1 MTAATFSAPTDSPS
15 SSRLATQ
22 LAEDKEHSPEE
33 LVEILTHCSAVTAC
47 ADYRMLQA
55 IGMIYTDLDEGYNA
69 MVDEALDCG
78 RVDSIEELAA
88 RAITGAEI
96 RARFGPDGMEQAIA
110 LVGATLT
117 VTAARARS
125 LIIAGTTMHTQL
137 PYTGSTL
144 ACGRIDLTR
153 FLMIVDR
160 TMLCDPKV
168 FDEIDADLAVEISNR
183 EPMSLKRFRT
193 MVDMVIA
200 RIDPEAA
207 RRHRERGD
215 ARRNISIRPD
225 RSLPGQSRVTGWLP
239 AAPAASLNARL
250 DAMAAGV
257 HPGDGRTRA
266 QRRAD
271 ALIALGEGEQHLACR
286 CPDCVAPAY
295 DAPSPDMQSAGAHS
309 AGTITPSDPAA
320 QPHSLPADAITPP
333 TGAQPSAP
341 LPATSSGP
349 AASPHPTAC
358 THPIASPRPTFHIVV
373 SLETLLGADNAPAFL
388 DGHGIIDATVARQ
401 LVAEAKR
408 SYVHTKHSPSER
420 HSPPVH
426 SESSEGT
433 VPSPSPGVYAPSGS
447 IRALVTAGELC
458 CTFPGCSV
466 SVRRCDLDHTIPHAA
481 GGATDVANLKPLCR
495 LHHRVKTFVKGWR
508 DYQDP
513 LGRVFFTSPTGHTF
527 LGNAFTGRDV
537 FRELAPARRVV
548 PNRAG
553 ARIIELRHDR
563 ATAHR
568 RARARREAADPP
580 PF

>member
-1 MTAATFSAPTDSPS
+1 
-15 SSRLATQ
+15 
-22 LAEDKEHSPEE
+22 
-33 LVEILTHCSAVTAC
+33 
-47 ADYRMLQA
+47 
-55 IGMIYTDLDEGYNA
+55 
-69 MVDEALDCG
+69 
-78 RVDSIEELAA
+78 
-88 RAITGAEI
+88 
-96 RARFGPDGMEQAIA
+96 
-110 LVGATLT
+110 
-117 VTAARARS
+117 
-125 LIIAGTTMHTQL
+125 
-137 PYTGSTL
+137 
-144 ACGRIDLTR
+144 
-153 FLMIVDR
+153 
-160 TMLCDPKV
+160 
-168 FDEIDADLAVEISNR
+168 
-183 EPMSLKRFRT
+183 
-193 MVDMVIA
+193 
-200 RIDPEAA
+200 
-207 RRHRERGD
+207 
-215 ARRNISIRPD
+215 
-225 RSLPGQSRVTGWLP
+225 
-239 AAPAASLNARL
+239 
-250 DAMAAGV
+250 MAAGV

-286 CPDCVAPAY
+286 CPNCVAPAY

-333 TGAQPSAP
+333 TGAPPYCPP

-458 CTFPGCSV
+458 CTFPVAPS
-466 SVRRCDLDHTIPHAA
+466 RCAA
-481 GGATDVANLKPLCR
+481 ATSTTRSRMPPSATDVANLKPLCR

-568 RARARREAADPP
+568 RARARRRGRQSPALLEEASMTICLV
-580 PF
+580 